1 MCSLINSI
9 FYKMTK
15 NKVAHRKQ
23 TSVTSESSSK
33 EPDEGRQ
40 CYVSLFVKKYLEVYK
55 TEDAAS
61 NNVS

>member
-1 MCSLINSI
+1 
-9 FYKMTK
+9 MTK